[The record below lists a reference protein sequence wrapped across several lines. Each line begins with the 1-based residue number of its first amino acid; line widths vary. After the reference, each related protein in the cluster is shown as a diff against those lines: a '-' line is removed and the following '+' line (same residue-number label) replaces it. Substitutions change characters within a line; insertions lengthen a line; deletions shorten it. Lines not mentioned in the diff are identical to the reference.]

1 MGNEVEV
8 DIDGMSDEDLLKLE
22 RKLDEEES
30 SSGEAQEG
38 RENKEE
44 VDDPEG
50 KEANAEDVKPEE
62 ESEKTPSDGESE
74 EDKQDDIH
82 KDVSPPEKW
91 IQQRVKARERAESE
105 HHKDIERSKQSDL
118 QKELDDAKQILE
130 LMKAKGI
137 NIPSSPQDMLSE
149 ENIKD
154 VREEYGDTVADM
166 FLALRAIIPKP
177 EEKKE
182 DAAQPVDE
190 GKAGEDRVAVLF
202 QNDHLSYWFEEKPE
216 FFDKYAVAAD
226 AELLKDPDF
235 NKKTYS
241 EQANAIVEKA
251 KELALSEKKP
261 VVDPVKTA
269 KKGGAEPPNNLG
281 GLGGATPANNNKG
294 PADKMIELAEAGR
307 DDEAMKIYETLPDG
321 DEKLKFENWMDAKE
335 E

>member
-30 SSGEAQEG
+30 SSGEAREG
-38 RENKEE
+38 RESKEE

-50 KEANAEDVKPEE
+50 KEADTEDVKP
-62 ESEKTPSDGESE
+62 SEDG
-74 EDKQDDIH
+74 KQDDIH

-105 HHKDIERSKQSDL
+105 HHKDLERSKQSGL

-137 NIPSSPQDMLSE
+137 DIPSSPQDMLSE

-154 VREEYGDTVADM
+154 VREEHGDTVADM

-182 DAAQPVDE
+182 DDAQPVDE

-235 NKKTYS
+235 NKKTYA
-241 EQANAIVEKA
+241 EQADAIVKKA
-251 KELALSEKKP
+251 KDLALSEKKP

-281 GLGGATPANNNKG
+281 GLDGAAPTNNNKG
-294 PADKMIELAEAGR
+294 PAEKMIELAEAGR